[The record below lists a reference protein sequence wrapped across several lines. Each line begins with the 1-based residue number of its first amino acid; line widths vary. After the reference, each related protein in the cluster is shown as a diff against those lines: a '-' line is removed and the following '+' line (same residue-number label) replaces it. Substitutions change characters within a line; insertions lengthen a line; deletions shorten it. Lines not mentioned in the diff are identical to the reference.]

1 MTAILSGM
9 LTVTAF
15 LLLPFACSTSE
26 PPPEPEVEAA
36 DEPAPTPKK
45 RPRSASQVSDT
56 GADMT
61 DLIEAI
67 RYRPEKPLPN
77 ENVSVIVELG
87 DTEGFV
93 DVDYEWEVNGRRLL
107 SERSE
112 ELAHRRYSKGD
123 TIQAFLSIR
132 IGDETITREAARI
145 VVGNTPPRILTN
157 PKSLSTLDGFRI
169 RGEDPDGGAVT
180 YHVTGGPPGMTI
192 GEQTG
197 VVRYKP
203 SKTAEG
209 GEYPMTFIVR
219 DEDKAESEW
228 RLTVNVSPG
237 SQSASAKAARAQRK
251 ADWEAEQAAKRAQR
265 EAAAAS
271 EGQD

>member
-1 MTAILSGM
+1 M
-9 LTVTAF
+9 LTPTIL
-15 LLLPFACSTSE
+15 LLLPFACSDSQ
-26 PPPEPEVEAA
+26 PPAEPEVEAVA
-36 DEPAPTPKK
+36 EPTPVTKK
-45 RPRSASQVSDT
+45 RPRSASQMTDT
-56 GADMT
+56 GADMA
-61 DLIEAI
+61 DLIDAI
-67 RYRPEKPLPN
+67 WYRPEKPLPN
-77 ENVSVIVELG
+77 ENLSVIVELR
-87 DTEGFV
+87 DTEGYV
-93 DVDYEWEVNGRRLL
+93 DVDYEWEVNGRKLL

-112 ELAHRRYSKGD
+112 ELPHRRYSKGD
-123 TIQAFLSIR
+123 TVQAFLSIR
-132 IGDETITREAARI
+132 IGNETFTREAARV

-169 RGEDPDGGAVT
+169 RGEDPDGGAIT
-180 YHVTGGPPGMTI
+180 YHVKGGPPGMTI

-209 GEYPMTFIVR
+209 GEYPLTFVVR

-237 SQSASAKAARAQRK
+237 SESASAQAARAKRK
-251 ADWEAEQAAKRAQR
+251 ADWEAARAAKRAQR
-265 EAAAAS
+265 EAEAAS